1 MATKEGCGDNHML
14 IEGAKGYPLSK
25 WKGGRAHDR
34 EAALMA
40 VGGLSI
46 LWAGRVK
53 KWLPAALPWLLI
65 EEKRVQGDTT

>member
-1 MATKEGCGDNHML
+1 MVTKEGCGENHML
-14 IEGAKGYPLSK
+14 VKGQRGILQK
-25 WKGGRAHDR
+25 NGKGGRAHDW

-40 VGGLSI
+40 VGVLPI
-46 LWAGRVK
+46 LGAGRVK